1 MRKKEEVK
9 CIIKTGRKV
18 HLAGVENSYE
28 KNLLNVLE

>member
-9 CIIKTGRKV
+9 CIIKKGRKV